1 MRERYSRQ
9 IRLVEV
15 GPEGQRRIASSTHA
29 VRGSGIAARV
39 EVRYLAGAGVKEI
52 DVEDERVAAAAR
64 EVDGSLNVRVHD
76 ADLDPDPDL
85 DPRWAG
91 DLSLPARDVAMGAHR
106 ALRAL
111 RRVLLA
117 AGEPNP

>member
-15 GPEGQRRIASSTHA
+15 GPEGQRRIAASAHV
-29 VRGSGIAARV
+29 VRGMGLAAMI
-39 EVRYLAGAGVKEI
+39 EVRYLAGAGVKRIE
-52 DVEDERVAAAAR
+52 VEEERVAEAAR
-64 EVDGSLNVRVHD
+64 EVDASVEVHVHD
-76 ADLDPDPDL
+76 ADREPDP